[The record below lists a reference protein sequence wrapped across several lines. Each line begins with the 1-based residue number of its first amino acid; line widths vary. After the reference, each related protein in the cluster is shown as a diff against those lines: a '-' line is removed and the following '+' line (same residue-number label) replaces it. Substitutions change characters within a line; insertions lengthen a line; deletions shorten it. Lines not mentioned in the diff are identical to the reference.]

1 MNKDD
6 LCACIFA
13 TTGCKCDRKLSVAF
27 VVPLGQLN
35 ILLLQK
41 SHQQVQRHQENVCRR
56 YPVCV
61 CVCCASCSLWV
72 LFRSECV
79 SLFAC
84 VCVPAA
90 LHPCRRANLL
100 ATSHSSFPEK
110 EVLSRWQSHDAPLP
124 SRCCNGRRW
133 LQPRRGRKWGICLFL
148 RGRYSAFYFSV
159 PH

>member
-1 MNKDD
+1 MTCVHVYLQQRDVNVTESWVWHLLSLWGNWTFFFCRNLINKCRDTKRMS
-6 LCACIFA
+6 AGA
-13 TTGCKCDRKLSVAF
+13 
-27 VVPLGQLN
+27 
-35 ILLLQK
+35 IL
-41 SHQQVQRHQENVCRR
+41 
-56 YPVCV
+56 CV

>member
-1 MNKDD
+1 MWQKAE
-6 LCACIFA
+6 CGICCPSGA
-13 TTGCKCDRKLSVAF
+13 TEHSSSAEISSTSAETPRECLQALS
-27 VVPLGQLN
+27 
-35 ILLLQK
+35 
-41 SHQQVQRHQENVCRR
+41 C
-56 YPVCV
+56 VCV